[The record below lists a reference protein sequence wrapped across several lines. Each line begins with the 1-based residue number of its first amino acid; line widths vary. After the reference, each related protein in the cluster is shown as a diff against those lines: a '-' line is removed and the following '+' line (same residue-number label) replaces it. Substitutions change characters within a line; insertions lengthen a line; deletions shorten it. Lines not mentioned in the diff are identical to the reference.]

1 MLSSRPMRY
10 PFRCT
15 ACGVEFVVS
24 RPVSEA
30 GVDAFCPTDGE
41 RAERIFTVPEMNMHR
56 PPSATPAPPS
66 SGYSHSGHSHGPGTS
81 HHTH

>member
-1 MLSSRPMRY
+1 VRY

-15 ACGVEFVVS
+15 ACGLEFVVS

-30 GVDAFCPTDGE
+30 SAGAACPADGAA
-41 RAERIFTVPEMNMHR
+41 AERVFTVPEMNMNR
-56 PPSATPAPPS
+56 PTPPRTAAPPPPSR
-66 SGYSHSGHSHGPGTS
+66 GFSHSGHSHGPGTG

>member
-1 MLSSRPMRY
+1 MRY

-15 ACGVEFVVS
+15 GCGIEFVVS

-30 GVDAFCPTDGE
+30 SRDAFCPTDGE
-41 RAERIFTVPEMNMHR
+41 RAERIFTVPEMNLHR
-56 PPSATPAPPS
+56 PAPPTPAPPS
-66 SGYSHSGHSHGPGTS
+66 SGYSHSGHSHGPGTA